1 MPLIAGTRLG
11 PYEVLAPLGAGG
23 MGEVY
28 KGRDTRLERVVAIK
42 VSSEQFSERF
52 TREARAIA
60 MLNHP
65 NICQL
70 YDVGP
75 DYLVMEYIDGT
86 PLAKVENPRRLLDIA
101 VQISDGLAGAHAA
114 GIVHR
119 DLKPAN
125 ILITREGRVKILDFG
140 LAKQALA
147 AHASDVT
154 CTMPVT
160 DPGTILGTAA
170 YMSPEQAKGLPAD
183 ARSDQFSFG
192 LLVYEMATGSRPFER
207 ESAPETM
214 AAIIRDE
221 APPLPPNMPAPLRWI
236 VERCLAKD
244 PGERYDSTR
253 DLWREIKQ
261 ARDRL
266 SDVQSVP
273 AGPAAGTPKPVR
285 APLAF
290 LAVGAASLFAGLA
303 IATFWPRAPLEPPE
317 IVPFATEREI
327 QIFPRWS
334 PKGDRIAYVADVDG
348 ILQIFT
354 KSLAS
359 SAPTQITHEKRS
371 CVSPFWSP
379 DGARI
384 YYMSGFR
391 PNLSVRSVAVAGGPS
406 ENILDHISDA
416 DLSPDGK
423 TMAVLVAEGPSRY
436 RLAFSSPPG
445 SPPKFYSQAP
455 LSDFYTQGIQASIRF
470 DRSGE
475 FLGLFTSTRS
485 WRPEFWRIPVKGGQP
500 TEMLHGMVVNQ
511 GRFAW
516 LTTEKIVGA
525 SSTIAVASHLQLIDL
540 GSRTMRNITASGG
553 REMLP
558 SISMDGN
565 TLAFSSGQANY
576 EIVEVPLNGSAPREL
591 IATTQN
597 AAAPEWAPDGIR
609 FVYSTDRSG
618 APEIWLRNRADGSER
633 LIAGR
638 KEFPEV
644 STLLDCAISPD
655 GGRVAFRATDIR
667 GEVSIWI
674 SPLSGESPVR
684 LWDDQAKSQQRG
696 PSWSPDGDWIAYYG
710 VYKGAPAVMK
720 AKVGGHAPAEFL
732 APQKRNYPVR
742 WSPRGDW
749 IAYHDGDALRLV
761 SPDGSQNRTMSSNF
775 WETYGWSKDGDEIY
789 GIVHSANGHLL
800 LSKVDVATKKETPIG
815 DLGRAPVEFDLS
827 DVLNAFSYRGF
838 SMHPDGKSFLTSV
851 TRVRTQIYL
860 MKDFDRPVRLA
871 DRWWR

>member
-1 MPLIAGTRLG
+1 
-11 PYEVLAPLGAGG
+11 
-23 MGEVY
+23 
-28 KGRDTRLERVVAIK
+28 
-42 VSSEQFSERF
+42 
-52 TREARAIA
+52 
-60 MLNHP
+60 
-65 NICQL
+65 
-70 YDVGP
+70 
-75 DYLVMEYIDGT
+75 
-86 PLAKVENPRRLLDIA
+86 
-101 VQISDGLAGAHAA
+101 
-114 GIVHR
+114 
-119 DLKPAN
+119 
-125 ILITREGRVKILDFG
+125 
-140 LAKQALA
+140 LA
-147 AHASDVT
+147 AQANDVT

-192 LLVYEMATGSRPFER
+192 LLVHEMATGSRPFER
-207 ESAPETM
+207 GSAPETM

-261 ARDRL
+261 ARDRF
-266 SDVQSVP
+266 SDVQSVSASFA
-273 AGPAAGTPKPVR
+273 AGPPKPVR
-285 APLAF
+285 APLAL
-290 LAVGAASLFAGLA
+290 LAVGGASLFAGFA
-303 IATFWPRAPLEPPE
+303 IAAFWPRAPLEPPE

-423 TMAVLVAEGPSRY
+423 TMAALAAEGPGRY
-436 RLAFSSPPG
+436 RVAFSSPPG
-445 SPPKFYSQAP
+445 SQPKFYSQAP
-455 LSDFYTQGIQASIRF
+455 LSDFYTPGISAYIRF

-475 FLGLFTSTRS
+475 FLGLFSNTRS
-485 WRPEFWRIPVKGGQP
+485 LSEFWRIPVKGGQP
-500 TEMLHGMVVNQ
+500 AEMLRGMVVFPGQ
-511 GRFAW
+511 FTW
-516 LTTEKIVGA
+516 LTKDKIVSA
-525 SSTIAVASHLQLIDL
+525 RSTIASTAHLQLIDL
-540 GSRTMRNITASGG
+540 GSRTMRNITASGA
-553 REMLP
+553 RETVP
-558 SISMDGN
+558 SISIDGH
-565 TLAFSSGQANY
+565 TLAFSSGQLNY
-576 EIVEVPLNGSAPREL
+576 EIIEVPLNGSAPREL

-597 AAAPEWAPDGIR
+597 AVAPDWAPDGIR

-618 APEIWLRNRADGSER
+618 AAEIWLRNRADGSER

-638 KEFPEV
+638 REFPKA
-644 STLLDCAISPD
+644 STLMDCAISPD
-655 GGRVAFRATDIR
+655 GGRVAFRSTDIR

-684 LWDDQAKSQQRG
+684 LWDDPARSQQRG

-710 VYKGAPAVMK
+710 EYKGAPAVMK
-720 AKVGGHAPAEFL
+720 AKIGGHAPAEFL
-732 APQKRNYPVR
+732 ALQKRNYPVR

-761 SPDGSQNRTMSSNF
+761 SPDGRQNRTLSPNV
-775 WETYGWSKDGDEIY
+775 WETYGWSKDGHEIY
-789 GIVHSANGHLL
+789 GIVHTENGRLL
-800 LSKVDVATKKETPIG
+800 LSEVDIATKNERSIG
-815 DLGRAPVEFDLS
+815 DLGPVPAEFDLS
-827 DVLNAFSYRGF
+827 DVLNA
-838 SMHPDGKSFLTSV
+838 
-851 TRVRTQIYL
+851 
-860 MKDFDRPVRLA
+860 
-871 DRWWR
+871 